1 MQNYKF
7 LIVDITTSH

>member
-7 LIVDITTSH
+7 PEKNHNLY